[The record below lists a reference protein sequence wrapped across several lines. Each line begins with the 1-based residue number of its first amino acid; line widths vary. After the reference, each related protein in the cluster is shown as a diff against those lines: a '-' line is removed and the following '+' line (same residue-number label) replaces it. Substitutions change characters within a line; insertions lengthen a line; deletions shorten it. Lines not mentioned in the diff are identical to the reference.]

1 MNALILFF
9 IQDTTKSLSFVLPEV
24 PSGFNYFYLAIFA
37 GGMFVHFLVHMVKS
51 VGGWS
56 KIGSVFNASFFDN
69 FASWFGNKF
78 HLTLVS
84 GAAAAIIGTAAQ
96 WNLNVPFAT
105 LNPLGIAVAIAS
117 GYIGDSMF
125 GGGTVAAPQ
134 GSTPIAPVVQTLPPV
149 APASK
154 P

>member
-1 MNALILFF
+1 MTALILLF
-9 IQDTTKSLSFVLPEV
+9 IQDTTKSLPFTLPEV
-24 PSGFNYFYLAIFA
+24 PSGFNYFYLAIFG
-37 GGMFVHFLVHMVKS
+37 GGMFIHYLVHMVKS

-56 KIGSVFNASFFDN
+56 KIGSVFNASFVDN
-69 FASWFGNKF
+69 LVSWFGNKF

-96 WNLNVPFAT
+96 WGLNVPFAT
-105 LNPLGIAVAIAS
+105 LNALGIAVATVS

-125 GGGTVAAPQ
+125 GGGTVAAPI
-134 GSTPIAPVVQTLPPV
+134 GSTPIAPVVQTLPPT
-149 APASK
+149 PT